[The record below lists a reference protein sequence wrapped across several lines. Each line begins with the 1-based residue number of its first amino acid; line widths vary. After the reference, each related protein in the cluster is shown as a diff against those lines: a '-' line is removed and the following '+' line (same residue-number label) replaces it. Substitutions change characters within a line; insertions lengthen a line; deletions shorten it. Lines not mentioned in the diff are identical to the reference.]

1 MAAVWLRRHFYFDA
15 FVAFARRARRA
26 RPAYVLLLVE
36 RAVAAIRG
44 RGRKCASDVVAAF
57 LAVQSME
64 RVRVCQGAVVAGV
77 MAGRQA
83 LESGDE
89 HYKCHDG

>member
-1 MAAVWLRRHFYFDA
+1 MA
-15 FVAFARRARRA
+15 
-26 RPAYVLLLVE
+26 
-36 RAVAAIRG
+36 
-44 RGRKCASDVVAAF
+44 VVAAF

-77 MAGRQA
+77 LAGRHA

-89 HYKCHDG
+89 HY